1 MKPGR
6 PPSAVSS
13 PRTRRPMTSTTDEM
27 LYAKPASVHFGG
39 FELERSVQ
47 QRVRV
52 HNNSAKAVRL
62 RYTFPTGKK
71 GFRATF
77 ANVDRP
83 SFVSA
88 GLCEEILVSFTPPAG
103 FQYYYDCIQVQCEE
117 VAYGSSTDVARSGA
131 TLIPL
136 HAYPMVNEVAF
147 PTRMDFGV
155 VARGTCAR
163 KFVDITCSVPVE
175 FEYEIHVTKPH
186 PAFTVFPLTGTIPPR
201 GEARIELEFR
211 PLQYATASSE
221 FELHVSQLGFV
232 PRVCTL
238 VGSSSSTAVD
248 MGIATVEVTEQKL
261 SSPTSPTSKEKPG
274 RPSEAQTKST
284 KANTPR
290 SETKT
295 RSKKHAKE
303 EPQFDEVDD
312 EEDLEKVRG
321 VEIPRN
327 LSSVTSVTFVLNQK
341 PGKLKPKDLKKAIA
355 KNRALQQ
362 QQREE
367 QAKLSTGSDQG
378 DEDEDAATLSFQ
390 TLVRE
395 EEGHLERVRVSK
407 QVKDMFFLQE
417 LREVAEAEKTLEF
430 QSHKM
435 HLGQRLLSR
444 KQLAYL
450 TKLRELNSQ
459 ALTRQQREQLRTM
472 FINALYEPPVVS
484 DHQHQKKDDNQPLL
498 LGELKTAVLPAH
510 FISAY
515 TPDFKPYKN
524 DLWARRQRLLRR
536 LVRAVSTCILR
547 LRAQKRLN
555 RIHAWLNGSKT
566 RSQVREKVALDW
578 HSSTQAGGIDTAEV
592 VKHNVS
598 MQKPKQENFGSDQ
611 CRYFLSS
618 FPTVEESTAQKHR
631 ESIDVPADW
640 ELKFNSFTFMELK
653 PRDES
658 LLMGHEPLPL
668 PALPT
673 YVPLEHARV
682 LRQGA
687 EDECGVVASL
697 LLRSS
702 KIDLLSANNPSIEQ
716 ALAGS
721 VLEMLPSDAFLR
733 PQASVRPIMEL
744 QGPRETESS
753 YALRPQ
759 RAEDIP
765 SLSDSESDED
775 GGIEEAHISWMRALE
790 LFEDPRLPETM
801 IDLVGFMRTAS
812 FLDAK
817 RESTAS
823 SGIAIRFARNE
834 RTTVTGKNFWSD
846 FPRLSI
852 QTTDW

>member
-1 MKPGR
+1 
-6 PPSAVSS
+6 
-13 PRTRRPMTSTTDEM
+13 MTSTTDEM

-201 GEARIELEFR
+201 G
-211 PLQYATASSE
+211 
-221 FELHVSQLGFV
+221 
-232 PRVCTL
+232 
-238 VGSSSSTAVD
+238 SSSSTAVD

-295 RSKKHAKE
+295 RSKKHTKE

-327 LSSVTSVTFVLNQK
+327 LSSVTGVTFVLNQK

-367 QAKLSTGSDQG
+367 QAKLSTGSAQG

-395 EEGHLERVRVSK
+395 EEGYLEKVRVSK

-430 QSHKM
+430 QSHKV
-435 HLGQRLLSR
+435 HLGQRLLSHVWNV
-444 KQLAYL
+444 AN
-450 TKLRELNSQ
+450 T
-459 ALTRQQREQLRTM
+459 T
-472 FINALYEPPVVS
+472 V
-484 DHQHQKKDDNQPLL
+484 PLL
-498 LGELKTAVLPAH
+498 
-510 FISAY
+510 
-515 TPDFKPYKN
+515 
-524 DLWARRQRLLRR
+524 
-536 LVRAVSTCILR
+536 
-547 LRAQKRLN
+547 
-555 RIHAWLNGSKT
+555 
-566 RSQVREKVALDW
+566 
-578 HSSTQAGGIDTAEV
+578 
-592 VKHNVS
+592 
-598 MQKPKQENFGSDQ
+598 
-611 CRYFLSS
+611 
-618 FPTVEESTAQKHR
+618 
-631 ESIDVPADW
+631 
-640 ELKFNSFTFMELK
+640 
-653 PRDES
+653 
-658 LLMGHEPLPL
+658 
-668 PALPT
+668 
-673 YVPLEHARV
+673 
-682 LRQGA
+682 
-687 EDECGVVASL
+687 
-697 LLRSS
+697 
-702 KIDLLSANNPSIEQ
+702 
-716 ALAGS
+716 
-721 VLEMLPSDAFLR
+721 
-733 PQASVRPIMEL
+733 
-744 QGPRETESS
+744 TE
-753 YALRPQ
+753 

-790 LFEDPRLPETM
+790 L
-801 IDLVGFMRTAS
+801 
-812 FLDAK
+812 
-817 RESTAS
+817 ESTAS

-846 FPRLSI
+846 FPSFLMMFLHRLSI
-852 QTTDW
+852 QTTDWWCEVMVQSGRCTKYSIPLNARTKRER